1 VAVRAEHQWVVSR
14 DEKGGGATAPSR
26 GRRIFQQ
33 KNICD
38 RISPS
43 PPSTNYM
50 TRIVDLRKKTQK
62 NKPVISTERN
72 ATLTDSSE
80 PKKEEVV
87 VASVFEKPVETTK
100 KIEWEAPSFY
110 YNPQK
115 KYLALVIIALLC
127 GAGAILFYRM
137 DTLTAIF
144 LILSSLVLI
153 LYSNKKPTMSKII
166 VNHAGI
172 TIDDVAYYYKDL
184 KSFWLD
190 YDPHGPRE
198 LSLEAKK
205 WYMPYIKVSIENQN
219 PAGIRSLMINFVSE
233 REHEKSLVD
242 LISRKIGL

>member
-1 VAVRAEHQWVVSR
+1 
-14 DEKGGGATAPSR
+14 
-26 GRRIFQQ
+26 
-33 KNICD
+33 
-38 RISPS
+38 
-43 PPSTNYM
+43 M
-50 TRIVDLRKKTQK
+50 TRIVDLRKKQK
-62 NKPVISTERN
+62 TKTTLHIEEKVLLTESDK
-72 ATLTDSSE
+72 TD
-80 PKKEEVV
+80 KKETPAV
-87 VASVFEKPVETTK
+87 SPFIEKTVETTK

-110 YNPQK
+110 YDPQK
-115 KYLALVIIALLC
+115 KYLALIIIALLC

-153 LYSNKKPTMSKII
+153 LYANKKPTVSKVTI
-166 VNHAGI
+166 NHAGI

-190 YDPHGPRE
+190 YDPHGPKE

-205 WYMPYIKVSIENQN
+205 WYMPYIKVSIEDQN
-219 PAGIRSLMINFVSE
+219 PVSIRSLMVNFVIE

>member
-1 VAVRAEHQWVVSR
+1 
-14 DEKGGGATAPSR
+14 
-26 GRRIFQQ
+26 
-33 KNICD
+33 
-38 RISPS
+38 
-43 PPSTNYM
+43 M
-50 TRIVDLRKKTQK
+50 TRIVDLRKKVQK
-62 NKPVISTERN
+62 NKTIVPAERK
-72 ATLTDSSE
+72 ASLVDSSE
-80 PKKEEVV
+80 LKKEEIIIVS
-87 VASVFEKPVETTK
+87 ASEKPIETTK

-115 KYLALVIIALLC
+115 KYLSLVIIALLC

-153 LYSNKKPTMSKII
+153 LYANKKPTTSKVTI
-166 VNHAGI
+166 NHAGV

-190 YDPHGPRE
+190 YDPHGPKE

-219 PAGIRSLMINFVSE
+219 PVDIRSLMINFAIE